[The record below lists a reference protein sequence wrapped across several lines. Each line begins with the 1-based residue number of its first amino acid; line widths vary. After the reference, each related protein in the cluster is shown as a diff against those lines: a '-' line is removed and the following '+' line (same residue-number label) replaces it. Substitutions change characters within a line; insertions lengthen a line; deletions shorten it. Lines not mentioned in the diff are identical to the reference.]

1 VRIAIFIKI
10 IENKMVQISPN
21 PNPGTSQ
28 INISNNTF
36 FNNQSFENN
45 GYIYIDDKGVLTN
58 NTGATL
64 TNSLLVTLAGN
75 GLIKNH
81 GNFINN
87 TGIVA
92 REGGSVLTSGVF
104 TNSVN
109 SSWISNGYIGV
120 LAGGTMINNGSILA
134 DLGSNQIDIYG
145 IFHNQQL
152 GLVTNAQSKI
162 DVYQTL
168 TNSGVINF
176 SEMGKLTVHDD
187 GKLQNSNTINIQDS
201 HLNSTGTVANNIG
214 GHIHVQSGSLILD
227 GIVNNQGIITL
238 DSNASMVIGEMSDL
252 DFNNDGGTINN
263 SGGIISAVDNF
274 FMKSGLN
281 HLSGSQYVNQ
291 ALVSVDAQT
300 TLNIEQKF
308 YNQDR
313 LASDGVIFLKGYLYN
328 SSNNNQTGVIETNS
342 NSSFYVDG
350 TFENES
356 SLQNSGLIEGNGEI
370 KNASAADI
378 KNNSGASISNN
389 KTFENDGSIINDG
402 DLSNLS
408 GANLI
413 NNGVINTTKGKFTN
427 NGTLS
432 GTGKIIGHVNDSG
445 TLSTGNSTGGFTIE
459 GNHYKSGG
467 TTLIE
472 LGGTSDGKL
481 DPNESEFDWHHVTGD
496 KIINGGSLEVDLT
509 DDFKLS
515 KGLEFIISRI
525 DGQLIGNYQGLEE
538 GDSVGMFESIYG
550 GSMDLRISYRG
561 GDGNDISLYTDSSN
575 QGLLL
580 NLTNL

>member
-1 VRIAIFIKI
+1 
-10 IENKMVQISPN
+10 MVQISPN
-21 PNPGTSQ
+21 PNPRTSQ
-28 INISNNTF
+28 ITIPNNTF
-36 FNNQSFENN
+36 FNNQSFLNN
-45 GYIYIDDKGVLTN
+45 GFLLIEDQGVLTN

-64 TNSLLVTLAGN
+64 NNSYVVTLEGN

-81 GNFINN
+81 GKFINN
-87 TGIVA
+87 TGIAA

-109 SSWISNGYIGV
+109 STWVSNGYIGV
-120 LAGGTMINNGSILA
+120 LAGGTMINNGSITA
-134 DLGSNQIDIYG
+134 DLGANQIDIYG
-145 IFHNQQL
+145 IFNNQQF
-152 GLVTNAQSKI
+152 GLINTEGSNI

-168 TNSGVINF
+168 TNNGVINL
-176 SEMGKLTVHDD
+176 SELATLTVHDN
-187 GKLQNSNTINIQDS
+187 GKLQNSNKINIQAS
-201 HLNSTGTVANNIG
+201 NLNSTGTLENTIG
-214 GHIHVQSGSLILD
+214 GHIHVQSGNLMLD
-227 GIVNNQGIITL
+227 GSVNNKGLITV
-238 DSNASMVIGEMSDL
+238 DSNAGMIIGELSGL

-281 HLSGSQYVNQ
+281 HLSGSRYVNQ
-291 ALVSVDAQT
+291 ALISVDAQT
-300 TLNIEQKF
+300 TLNIEQNF
-308 YNQDR
+308 DNQDQ
-313 LASDGVIFLKGYLYN
+313 LTSDGEIFLKGYLKN
-328 SSNNNQTGVIETNS
+328 SSNYNQSGVIETNS

-350 TFENES
+350 TFENDS
-356 SLQNSGLIEGNGEI
+356 SLQNSGMIEGNGEI

-413 NNGVINTTKGKFTN
+413 NNGVINTTKGRFTN

-538 GDSVGMFESIYG
+538 GASVGRFESIYG

-580 NLTNL
+580 NMTNL